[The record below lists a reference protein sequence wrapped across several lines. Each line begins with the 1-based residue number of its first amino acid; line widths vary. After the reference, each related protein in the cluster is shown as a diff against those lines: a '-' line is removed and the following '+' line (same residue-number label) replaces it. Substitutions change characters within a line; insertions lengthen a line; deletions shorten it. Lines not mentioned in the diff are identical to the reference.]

1 MYWSQNLD
9 NITQYRFAAID
20 VVMQILRP
28 NATFELYGDR
38 IARWDDPRPQPT
50 REEILEML
58 EAIKKFEDQK
68 IMYITQDGT
77 DEMIQVPCQDFSE
90 LETATNK

>member
-38 IARWDDPRPQPT
+38 IVRWDDPRPQPT

-58 EAIKKFEDQK
+58 EAIRKFEDQK